1 MYVKVCKS
9 LWMSFYTFKLL
20 VGGHQLVVS
29 TIGGQYNSLPLLGSH
44 LQLGSQQS
52 VCNISKIY
60 IPNSKYHNISDTPP
74 PNHFFWSLLFFL
86 RSWFSCDYMRHSW
99 LSSTHTWKSW
109 AKGTGR
115 CSGYGHRKKS
125 FDLFARCMQ
134 PCRNYSILFYSANS
148 VLWQSYFT
156 ALVIIWPILKMENGV
171 SLIFDNFL
179 PLTDSWVITK
189 FVTRLVC

>member
-52 VCNISKIY
+52 VCNVSKIY
-60 IPNSKYHNISDTPP
+60 IPNSKYHNSSDPPP

-109 AKGTGR
+109 AKGTGAQNMGIGR
-115 CSGYGHRKKS
+115 SHLTCLLDACS
-125 FDLFARCMQ
+125 LVET
-134 PCRNYSILFYSANS
+134 ILFYSI
-148 VLWQSYFT
+148 L
-156 ALVIIWPILKMENGV
+156 PILY
-171 SLIFDNFL
+171 FD
-179 PLTDSWVITK
+179 K
-189 FVTRLVC
+189 VTSQLL